1 MSEHTRWETYL
12 WHPLGFKGLSEE
24 EFKQRTTAVRLTL
37 FTLLAALPYSMLYAW
52 LGFPLAPVATFI
64 YVGFSLLNLLVL
76 FITKRYYFFTTTQ
89 LVFIILNPIMAHV
102 AIGGFIDSSGIIL
115 SAILSPLGALLFTNY
130 RTARIYFF
138 LFVADVVLAGVWDWQ
153 HLDQQP
159 RLPKEVRTISFVS
172 NMVIICVVVYLLIED
187 TLKKKEQAQQQLQKS
202 LDHLRATQAQ
212 LVQREKMASLGE
224 LTAGI
229 AHEIQNPLNFV
240 NNFAEVSTELLDE
253 LEEER
258 RKPQPDPELAAE
270 LLADV
275 QQNLRK
281 ISQHGQ
287 RAGSI
292 VRAMLEHSRTSTGE
306 RQPTDLN
313 ALADEYLRLAYH
325 GLRAKDKLFNAT
337 LVPDLAPD
345 LPLVPGVGTDLGRV
359 LLNLFTNAFYAVH
372 QRQLAGGAP
381 AYAPTVGVT
390 TRAVGNHVELR
401 VHDNGPGI
409 PADIRAKIFQ
419 PFFTTK
425 PTGEGTG
432 LGLSLAHDIIA
443 NGHGGTLAVESQPGA
458 GTTLIVTLP
467 GA

>member
-1 MSEHTRWETYL
+1 
-12 WHPLGFKGLSEE
+12 
-24 EFKQRTTAVRLTL
+24 
-37 FTLLAALPYSMLYAW
+37 MLYAW
-52 LGFPLAPVATFI
+52 LGFPLAPIATFI
-64 YVGFSLLNLLVL
+64 YVGFSALNLLVL
-76 FITKRYYFFTTTQ
+76 FITKRYTFFTTTQ

-172 NMVIICVVVYLLIED
+172 NMLIICLVVYLLIED

-202 LDHLRATQAQ
+202 LDHLQATQAQ

-240 NNFAEVSTELLDE
+240 NNFAEVSAELLDE
-253 LEEER
+253 LEEEQQ
-258 RKPQPDPELAAE
+258 KPQRDASLEAE

-275 QQNLRK
+275 QQNLHK

-292 VRAMLEHSRTSTGE
+292 VRAMLEHSRSSTGE

-337 LVPDLAPD
+337 LALDLAPD
-345 LPLVPGVGTDLGRV
+345 LPLVLGAGADLGRV
-359 LLNLFTNAFYAVH
+359 LLNLFNNAFYAVH
-372 QRQLAGGAP
+372 QRQQAGEP
-381 AYAPTVGVT
+381 DYAPTVGVA
-390 TRAVGNHVELR
+390 TRAVGNRVEVR
-401 VHDNGPGI
+401 VHDNGAGI
-409 PADIRAKIFQ
+409 PANIQAKIFQ

-432 LGLSLAHDIIA
+432 LGLSLTHDIIV
-443 NGHGGTLAVESQPGA
+443 NGHGGTLTVESQVGV
-458 GTTLIVTLP
+458 GTTFAITLP
-467 GA
+467 GT